1 MPAGSLVTVP
11 SAGVP
16 ALSTVSKWVGGGS
29 RAKVAVTVWAAL
41 RVTTQGPV
49 PGQAMPEP
57 DQPVN
62 SDAPSG
68 SAVRVTS
75 PAVKA

>member
-1 MPAGSLVTVP
+1 M
-11 SAGVP
+11 
-16 ALSTVSKWVGGGS
+16 
-29 RAKVAVTVWAAL
+29 AVTVWAAL